1 MTEQHTRTLPRRC
14 QAMREEIGYG
24 IVVSLGLDDVVK
36 SYETRKGAAALRIV

>member
-1 MTEQHTRTLPRRC
+1 MTEQHTWTLPRRY

-36 SYETRKGAAALRIV
+36 SYETRKGAAVLRIA

>member
-1 MTEQHTRTLPRRC
+1 MTERHTGILPRCC

-36 SYETRKGAAALRIV
+36 SHEGRKGAAVLIKV